1 MLFLSFSLSSS
12 CLSVIMGCS
21 IRVSRRTNR
30 RVTGNNFEHTE
41 AVQSPSTFS
50 LVRVF
55 STTTVRSSKSLKWW
69 VTLELIVF
77 LKNMLWNHLSS
88 SCLSLD
94 PECVC
99 DPISFKNA
107 LQNRRAWAK
116 TKAKRRQVCTTSV
129 QTLPLEP
136 WGGVERF
143 WNPHWT
149 LTYLWRASYA
159 WPSHHKCVEGR
170 LYNRL

>member
-116 TKAKRRQVCTTSV
+116 TKQRGDRFALHQCRLFRWSRGVGSSAFEIHIEHWPTS
-129 QTLPLEP
+129 
-136 WGGVERF
+136 GERHMRDPAIT
-143 WNPHWT
+143 N
-149 LTYLWRASYA
+149 
-159 WPSHHKCVEGR
+159 V
-170 LYNRL
+170 

>member
-1 MLFLSFSLSSS
+1 MLFLSSSLSSS

-30 RVTGNNFEHTE
+30 RVTGNNFEHTA
-41 AVQSPSTFS
+41 AVQSPSVFS

-69 VTLELIVF
+69 ITLELIVF

-94 PECVC
+94 LECVC
-99 DPISFKNA
+99 VILSRLRMLCRIAGPERKQRQRGDRFA
-107 LQNRRAWAK
+107 LHQCRLFRWSRGVGSSTFEIHTEPLASILCVTHPSQMCRREI
-116 TKAKRRQVCTTSV
+116 V
-129 QTLPLEP
+129 
-136 WGGVERF
+136 
-143 WNPHWT
+143 
-149 LTYLWRASYA
+149 
-159 WPSHHKCVEGR
+159 
-170 LYNRL
+170 